1 MTWDWLSTHAAYV
14 LGLVGRHL
22 LLALLPTLAALVVS
36 VPLGCLVAR
45 NRRLS
50 VVVLTVLAL
59 LAAIPAL
66 VWFVAMPI
74 VLGTQLLDPIN
85 VGVTLTIVSAA
96 ALVRSVVS
104 GLRTVA
110 PAVSASASAVGYGAL
125 RRLALVELPLAAPS
139 VLAGLRVVA
148 VANIALVC
156 VAGML
161 GLGTLGELFVVGL
174 AESRYAPVVIGLV
187 LAVLL
192 SLVADGLITLIRRGA
207 LPWLR
212 AEAAR

>member
-22 LLALLPTLAALVVS
+22 LLALAPTLVALVVS
-36 VPLGCLVAR
+36 IPLGCLVAR

-50 VVVLTVLAL
+50 LVALTGLAVLSAV
-59 LAAIPAL
+59 PAL

-74 VLGTQLLDPIN
+74 FLGTPLLDPVN
-85 VGVTLTIVSAA
+85 VAVALMVTSVA
-96 ALVRSVVS
+96 ALVRGVVV
-104 GLRTVA
+104 GLGTVA
-110 PAVSASASAVGYGAL
+110 PAVSRAAAAAGYGPV
-125 RRLALVELPLAAPS
+125 RRLALVELPLALPS
-139 VLAGLRVVA
+139 VLGSLRVVT

-156 VAGML
+156 MAGVL
-161 GLGTLGELFVVGL
+161 GVGTLGELFALGL
-174 AESRYAPVVIGLV
+174 TETRLAPVVVGLV

-192 SLVADGLITLIRRGA
+192 ALIADGLITMIRRGA

-212 AEAAR
+212 AEPAR